1 MIQMYYWNPLVLSP
15 LFLSKLNYWK
25 KPSSL
30 KTELLDYDLR
40 VWKYVWMSLSF
51 DFLYFQ
57 PRLIVEIRPGLGTRL
72 LTFESMPNL
81 IKCCLFDFPWAS
93 NMSLTFSRKGIKSS
107 TMAPLLML
115 LCHYHF
121 WLSVTSLVKSKKFYT
136 QDGMSTSSKP
146 ILKR

>member
-1 MIQMYYWNPLVLSP
+1 
-15 LFLSKLNYWK
+15 
-25 KPSSL
+25 
-30 KTELLDYDLR
+30 
-40 VWKYVWMSLSF
+40 MSLSF

-57 PRLIVEIRPGLGTRL
+57 PRLIVERRPGLGTRL
-72 LTFESMPNL
+72 LTFESLPNL

-93 NMSLTFSRKGIKSS
+93 NMLLAFSRKGIKSS

-115 LCHYHF
+115 LCHYYF

-146 ILKR
+146 ILKRWWFNCKDLMISITTGVSWGYRSYYQNILKHDTYNKFGKFSII